1 MKIVVF
7 GSQRRVGAW
16 QDDQIV
22 DVNLAYAR
30 YLRERRNASDADAQ
44 ANERVPT
51 ELERFIGG
59 GPATLDA
66 AQEAVEYAL
75 ANGADGAHGGQPVV
89 QPRSA
94 VKLHAPSIYR
104 ARIACAGSNY
114 ALHMAGMQASI
125 AGTEMTADEARRRAR
140 EAGPWGFWKVVS
152 EVGTDGDDVVY
163 PARAT
168 LLDYEGEV
176 AIVLGKRGIDI
187 PAERAAE
194 HIWGV
199 TLMNDWSIRNDMGPP
214 RVLNFNLAKNFDT
227 SVTLGPCIVVG
238 ELDPRDVQ
246 VQTRVNGDLR
256 QDYNSKTMTFS
267 FAEFVELLSR
277 DFTVL
282 PGDVIAGGTGA
293 GTVMDANRPAP
304 GGAWPKEKFLQVG
317 DEVEVSS
324 PRIGAI
330 RNQIVAKGS
339 AVGA

>member
-1 MKIVVF
+1 MKVVVF
-7 GSQRRVGAW
+7 GPQRRVGAW
-16 QDDQIV
+16 QDGQIV
-22 DVNLAYAR
+22 DLNLAYAR
-30 YLRERRNASDADAQ
+30 YLRERRNASDAEARANVLVPADLAGFIAGGRATIDA
-44 ANERVPT
+44 AGEAI
-51 ELERFIGG
+51 EHALSGG
-59 GPATLDA
+59 TDGPAGDQL
-66 AQEAVEYAL
+66 
-75 ANGADGAHGGQPVV
+75 VV

-94 VKLHAPSIYR
+94 VKLHAPWADR

-152 EVGTDGDDVVY
+152 EVGGDGDDVVY
-163 PARAT
+163 PTRAT

-176 AIVLGKRGIDI
+176 AIVLGKRALDV
-187 PAERAAE
+187 PAERAGE
-194 HIWGV
+194 YIWGV

-238 ELDPRDVQ
+238 ELDPQDVQ
-246 VQTRVNGDLR
+246 VQTLVNGELR

-277 DFTVL
+277 DFTL
-282 PGDVIAGGTGA
+282 RPGDIIAGGTGA

-304 GGAWPKEKFLQVG
+304 GGAWPREKFLKLG

-324 PRIGAI
+324 PKIGAI
-330 RNQIVAKGS
+330 RNRIVDKRPA
-339 AVGA
+339 AGA

>member
-1 MKIVVF
+1 MRVVVF
-7 GSQRRVGAW
+7 GPQRRVGAW
-16 QDDQIV
+16 HGDQIV
-22 DVNLAYAR
+22 DLNLAAAR
-30 YLRERRNASDADAQ
+30 YLRGRRDVTNAEARAD
-44 ANERVPT
+44 ERVPPD
-51 ELERFIGG
+51 LERFIGG

-66 AQEAVEYAL
+66 AQEAIEYVVAGHGD
-75 ANGADGAHGGQPVV
+75 GADGDQWVV

-94 VKLHAPSIYR
+94 VKLHTPSVYR

-125 AGTEMTADEARRRAR
+125 AGTEMTADEARRWAR

-152 EVGTDGDDVVY
+152 EVGADGDDVIY

-168 LLDYEGEV
+168 LFDYEGEV

-187 PAERAAE
+187 PAARASE
-194 HIWGV
+194 YIWGV

-238 ELDPRDVQ
+238 ELDPQDVQ
-246 VQTRVNGDLR
+246 VQTRVNGELR

-277 DFTVL
+277 DFTLL

-304 GGAWPKEKFLQVG
+304 GGAWPQEKFLQVG
-317 DEVEVSS
+317 DKVEVSS
-324 PRIGAI
+324 PPIGTI
-330 RNQIVAKGS
+330 RNQIVAKES
-339 AVGA
+339 ATNA